1 LSVHGE
7 IDFPIFYII
16 FVASVTGP
24 VWLLGLGL
32 AETSF
37 VFIVL
42 VEFVDDFLHFLGV
55 ALKFVYQVLL
65 LNFPIGF
72 ALSLGKGVDFTHRT
86 AAGVADWTRW
96 FWFRRVGSHQT
107 VLGAEAEVLEDVAAL
122 GSEVRRTLD
131 GRGKIVKAFE
141 AVPHRE
147 VLWDIKRVDLS
158 LFLQLALEPEL
169 QVRRRPPV
177 IALCILFSHSR
188 LPVRL
193 LTSSFLCCTRYL
205 LGLLLPRAV
214 LEIHILMRDD
224 TAWALV
230 APGFT
235 LGPDYGL
242 ALSLLGLNRVSQI
255 LFFDIL
261 ELCLEARRFLIGWL
275 LLLVDGNAW
284 DFLGAVNVAG
294 EARRVVASAWA
305 IGIRSVGWS

>member
-1 LSVHGE
+1 VSVHGE

-16 FVASVTGP
+16 FVASVTRP
-24 VWLLGLGL
+24 VWLLGLGV

-42 VEFVDDFLHFLGV
+42 LEFVGDFLHFLGV
-55 ALKFVYQVLL
+55 ALQFVYQVLL
-65 LNFPIGF
+65 LNFPLGF
-72 ALSLGKGVDFTHRT
+72 ALGLGKGVDFTHRT
-86 AAGVADWTRW
+86 AAAGVADWTRW
-96 FWFRRVGSHQT
+96 CWFRRVGSHQT
-107 VLGAEAEVLEDVAAL
+107 VLGAEAEVLEDVATL
-122 GSEVRRTLD
+122 GSEVRRTLN
-131 GRGKIVKAFE
+131 GRGKIVKSFE

-169 QVRRRPPV
+169 QVRRRPPA

-188 LPVRL
+188 LP
-193 LTSSFLCCTRYL
+193 TSSFLCCTRYL

-230 APGFT
+230 APGFA
-235 LGPDYGL
+235 LGPNYGL
-242 ALSLLGLNRVSQI
+242 ALSLLGLNRV
-255 LFFDIL
+255 LFFDVL
-261 ELCLEARRFLIGWL
+261 ELCLGAQRFLIGWL

-305 IGIRSVGWS
+305 IGIHSVGWS